1 MLLQYILPTIYL
13 VQREMGILHVWPPLL
28 QLCNL
33 PQLYIHKFRYL
44 ESDENQVLQNQDF
57 AALIPGPK
65 KFIQAKSLCIRD
77 SYQFKLKISVATQ
90 WNIASTLVVV
100 RRRFCFLRFFPLQSS
115 WQYPHSFATCLPR
128 LFVFVEHQKLPGSE
142 WSVHDR

>member
-1 MLLQYILPTIYL
+1 MSGMLLQYILPTIYL

-65 KFIQAKSLCIRD
+65 KFIQSNLLCIGC
-77 SYQFKLKISVATQ
+77 SYQFILSQLKISVATQ
-90 WNIASTLVVV
+90 
-100 RRRFCFLRFFPLQSS
+100 
-115 WQYPHSFATCLPR
+115 
-128 LFVFVEHQKLPGSE
+128 
-142 WSVHDR
+142 

>member
-1 MLLQYILPTIYL
+1 MSGMLLQYILPTIYL
-13 VQREMGILHVWPPLL
+13 VQPEMGILHVWLPLL

-65 KFIQAKSLCIRD
+65 KFIQSNLLCIGC
-77 SYQFKLKISVATQ
+77 SYQF
-90 WNIASTLVVV
+90 NIG
-100 RRRFCFLRFFPLQSS
+100 R
-115 WQYPHSFATCLPR
+115 
-128 LFVFVEHQKLPGSE
+128 
-142 WSVHDR
+142 